1 MLLEIS
7 IKNFVIIKEE
17 TINFESGLNII
28 TGETG
33 SGKSLIIDCIS
44 ALCGGKFA
52 KENIRT
58 GESRAFVQALFYI
71 GNNNVVKE
79 IMNENGITEDIED
92 QLVISREINENGRT
106 SCRVNGQIV
115 TLTLIKRLTQFLVD
129 IIGQNEHQL
138 LFNINN
144 HINFLDQYGHERT
157 ISLKEDLKILV
168 NKIKLLTEKLNK
180 LNVDNTER
188 ERRIDLLNF
197 QIDEINKADLKADE
211 EEVLKNRR
219 AILIHAEKLYNSMG
233 YIYDDL
239 YNGINSSSVID
250 KINSS
255 INHINEIISID
266 DKIYSF
272 KSVIESAL
280 YSLDDI
286 KNELRNYRDNIEFND
301 GEVNEIEERLHLI
314 NKLKR
319 KYGNTIKQ
327 IIDYK
332 NFMEADYNEIINS
345 EQLAN
350 NLLAEID
357 NNNLQYKKKSKVL
370 SSVRLSLSKKLERE
384 VEKTLNELNMEGAKF
399 IISIASDED
408 IINPNGIDKVE
419 FLLSS
424 NPGEIP
430 KSLIKI
436 ASGGEISRVLL
447 SIKYCLL
454 NNHNISCLVF
464 DEVDAGIGGLTA
476 DIVGKKLKSISQKS
490 QGICITHLPQ
500 IACYGDNHI
509 QIQKIIEKEK
519 TYTLIKNL
527 SYEERIIEISRM
539 LSGNKNIE
547 MSLLHAKALLE
558 QKRLP

>member
-17 TINFESGLNII
+17 TISFENGLNII

-71 GNNNVVKE
+71 GNNHIVKE
-79 IMNENGITEDIED
+79 IMCENGIIEDTED
-92 QLVISREINENGRT
+92 QLVISREINESGRT

-115 TLTLIKRLTQFLVD
+115 TLTIVKKLTQFLVD

-144 HINFLDQYGHERT
+144 HINFLDQYGEEST
-157 ISLKEDLKILV
+157 ILLKEDMKEIV
-168 NKIKLLTEKLNK
+168 GKIKLLTEKLNK
-180 LNVDNTER
+180 LNVDNQER
-188 ERRIDLLNF
+188 ERKIDLLNF
-197 QIDEINKADLKADE
+197 QIDEINKANLKVDE
-211 EEVLKNRR
+211 EEILKNRR
-219 AILIHAEKLYNSMG
+219 LILIHAEKLYNSIC

-239 YNGINSSSVID
+239 YNGASSPSAID

-255 INHINEIISID
+255 INHMNEIVSID
-266 DKIYSF
+266 DKINSF
-272 KSVIESAL
+272 KTVIETAL

-286 KNELRNYRDNIEFND
+286 KHELRNYKDNIEIND
-301 GEVNEIEERLHLI
+301 DEVNEIEERLHLI
-314 NKLKR
+314 SKLKR

-327 IIDYK
+327 IIEYK
-332 NFMEADYNEIINS
+332 SSMEADYNQLINS
-345 EQLAN
+345 EQIAN
-350 NLLAEID
+350 NLLVEI
-357 NNNLQYKKKSKVL
+357 NNYNLQYKQKSKEL
-370 SSVRLSLSKKLERE
+370 SNIRLSLSKKLENE
-384 VEKTLNELNMEGAKF
+384 VEKTLDELNMKGAKF
-399 IISIASDED
+399 IISITSNED
-408 IINPNGIDKVE
+408 IISFNGIDKVE

-424 NPGEIP
+424 NPGEVP
-430 KSLIKI
+430 KPLIKI

-454 NNHNISCLVF
+454 NNHSGSCLVF

-500 IACYGDNHI
+500 IASYGDNHI
-509 QIQKIIEKEK
+509 QTQKIIEKEK

-527 SYEERIIEISRM
+527 NYEERIIEISRM
-539 LSGNKNIE
+539 LSGNKDVE

-558 QKRLP
+558 QKKLP